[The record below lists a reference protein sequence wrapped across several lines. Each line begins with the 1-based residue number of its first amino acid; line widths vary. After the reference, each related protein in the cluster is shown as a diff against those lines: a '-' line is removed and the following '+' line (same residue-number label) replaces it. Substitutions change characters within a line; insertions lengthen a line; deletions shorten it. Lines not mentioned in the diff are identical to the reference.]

1 MYYNDYEDYMRSVLG
16 YNNINSNMP
25 NMYNQDYYMSN
36 NRMPCQMSTY
46 QNDCSGNTMGE
57 SVEDLYPDIY
67 KIVNPLVC
75 KVCQNNTKPITN
87 DLIEQMISQVYN
99 SIKADDI
106 NIVNINIETGDVV
119 NRETNNRAQE
129 NKDSKLSK
137 EKIESRS
144 SDETRNQRQNNP
156 LLRDL
161 IRILLLNRLF
171 GNQRPMPRPPVR
183 PPFPGGPGFPGP
195 MPGPRPSMPRY
206 EQYDQ
211 NIEVDNLQ
219 NLQDFQAMYRYGN
232 YYNY

>member
-16 YNNINSNMP
+16 YNAANTSSNM
-25 NMYNQDYYMSN
+25 YSADYYMP
-36 NRMPCQMSTY
+36 NRMQAVMPTY
-46 QNDCSGNTMGE
+46 QNESMG
-57 SVEDLYPDIY
+57 VQMQDNIEDLYPDIY
-67 KIVNPLVC
+67 KIVNPIVC
-75 KVCQNNTKPITN
+75 RVCQNNNRPITN

-144 SDETRNQRQNNP
+144 SDETRSQRQNNP